1 VRRVSRAPNTRHIF
15 YESLWEV
22 NLPYRTCSHRS
33 RLINLSGDLLESPK
47 KNVLSF
53 STFVLSSSKSEIL
66 KCYNARLFTTC
77 MNRVDDV
84 TLDCDDAPE
93 NVDSK
98 VIIEGAK
105 DEGQ

>member
-1 VRRVSRAPNTRHIF
+1 
-15 YESLWEV
+15 
-22 NLPYRTCSHRS
+22 
-33 RLINLSGDLLESPK
+33 
-47 KNVLSF
+47 
-53 STFVLSSSKSEIL
+53 
-66 KCYNARLFTTC
+66 